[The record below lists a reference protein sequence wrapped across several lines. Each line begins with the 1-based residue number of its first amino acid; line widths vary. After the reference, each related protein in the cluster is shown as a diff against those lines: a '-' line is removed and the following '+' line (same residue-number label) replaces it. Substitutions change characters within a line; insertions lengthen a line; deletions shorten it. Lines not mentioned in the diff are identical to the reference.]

1 MGAKPVLRV
10 AVENDNEAD
19 PSAPALAQ
27 TQGAGWMAKCRAKS
41 AQACQLAAAA
51 VACLREASDSRS
63 RCVLASYVCKNL
75 LRRCGVR
82 LRLEEEVNARLG
94 GIEVTFRP
102 LQGELYLFKEIFI
115 DQVYE
120 KHPAFCLRP
129 GWRVFDVGANIGL
142 FTLRAA
148 LCGAKQAFA
157 FEPNP
162 ETFARLQVN
171 LRRNRLSNVRAIAK
185 AVGEVPRRAW
195 LVPGATSTLAQM
207 AAVPVCGASPNVEI
221 EVTTLS
227 AVLQQER
234 ILVVNLLKLD
244 VEGAEAEVLRG
255 AESELARVERIVM
268 EYHSAELLAACERIL
283 RRHGF
288 RRVLTA
294 SPAYAY
300 FLGASVDL

>member
-1 MGAKPVLRV
+1 
-10 AVENDNEAD
+10 
-19 PSAPALAQ
+19 
-27 TQGAGWMAKCRAKS
+27 MAKCRAKS
-41 AQACQLAAAA
+41 AQGYQLAAAA

-63 RCVLASYVCKNL
+63 RRVLASYACKNL

-82 LRLEEEVNARLG
+82 LRLQEEVNARLG

-115 DQVYE
+115 DKRYE
-120 KHPAFCLRP
+120 KHPAFRLRP
-129 GWRVFDVGANIGL
+129 GWCVFDVGANIGL
-142 FTLRAA
+142 FSLKAVFG
-148 LCGAKQAFA
+148 GASQAFA

-162 ETFARLQVN
+162 EAFARLQVN

-207 AAVPVCGASPNVEI
+207 ATAPPCDASPNVEV

-227 AVLQQER
+227 AVLQQEQ
-234 ILVVNLLKLD
+234 IPVVHLLKLD

-268 EYHSAELLAACERIL
+268 EYHSADLLAECESIL
-283 RRHGF
+283 RRHRF
-288 RRVLTA
+288 RRVLLA
-294 SPAYAY
+294 PPAYAY
-300 FLGASVDL
+300 FLRASVAA